1 MDVDQLVDAMAW
13 RLANRFA
20 GTFGMTIALAVAG
33 CSDPQQ
39 AKLDDAYHRGDI
51 SSAQY
56 RAVNNR
62 TADANMAGLEAERKQ
77 FDQQPQGKLAEKMV
91 FPQPVDDDGR

>member
-1 MDVDQLVDAMAW
+1 MAQTD
-13 RLANRFA
+13 ANRLP
-20 GTFGMTIALAVAG
+20 GTFAAMIALAVIG

-56 RAVNNR
+56 REINNR
-62 TADANMAGLEAERKQ
+62 TADANMARLEAERKQ
-77 FDQQPQGKLAEKMV
+77 FDQQPQGKSAEKMV